1 MITLESAQYPVFAAT
16 DPGMVGKN
24 NEDNFAVS
32 AYQISESDPTPSIVA
47 IIADGVG
54 GHQAGE
60 VASSLAV
67 EMISH
72 IIAESDASQPLVT
85 LEEAFFQANQAIYSQ
100 ASINPSNAGM
110 STTAACA
117 WVIGD
122 QLYLAAVGDS
132 RIYLKRGDRLIQLTT
147 DHTWVQEAMESG
159 ILTSEQAQSHPN
171 AHLIRRYLGSK
182 QPAISDFRMRFKPGE
197 SDKQAVANQGM
208 RLEPGDFLLLC
219 SDGLTDLVSDD
230 EINTAL
236 GHRPLTEILQGLIDD
251 ANSKGGHDNIT
262 VIGVQIPEE
271 QLNASPPRFR
281 SRLWLML
288 ALIAVLAI
296 VLFGGWYFQSYIW
309 DEESPTAT
317 IQPGAT
323 AILSTPVASL
333 TALPPTP
340 TQTAPQSTEVASPSP
355 GPSLSPP
362 PETIVPAT
370 YTPWPTST
378 TGP

>member
-1 MITLESAQYPVFAAT
+1 MIPLESAQYPVFAAT

-60 VASSLAV
+60 IASSLAV

-72 IIAESDASQPLVT
+72 TIAKSDASQPLAT
-85 LEEAFFQANQAIYSQ
+85 MEEAFFQANQAIYSQ
-100 ASINPSNAGM
+100 ATINPSNAGM

-122 QLYLAAVGDS
+122 RLYLASVGDS
-132 RIYLKRGDRLIQLTT
+132 RVYLKRDDRLIQLTT

-159 ILTSEQAQSHPN
+159 ILTPDQAQSHPN

-182 QPAISDFRMRFKPGE
+182 QPAISDFRIRIKPGE

-208 RLEPGDFLLLC
+208 KLQPGDFLLIC

-230 EINTAL
+230 EINAAL
-236 GHRPLTEILQGLIDD
+236 GQQPLPEILHGLIED
-251 ANSKGGHDNIT
+251 ANGKGGHDNIT
-262 VIGVQIPEE
+262 VIGIQIPDEE
-271 QLNASPPRFR
+271 LIASVPR
-281 SRLWLML
+281 SRSRFWLIL
-288 ALIAVLAI
+288 VLVAFLVV
-296 VLFGGWYFQSYIW
+296 VLFSGWYFQSYLW
-309 DEESPTAT
+309 EEESPTAT
-317 IQPGAT
+317 IQQGAT
-323 AILSTPVASL
+323 AILGTPVATL
-333 TALPPTP
+333 TALPPTL
-340 TQTAPQSTEVASPSP
+340 TQTAPQVTEEITT
-355 GPSLSPP
+355 P
-362 PETIVPAT
+362 PETGIPAT